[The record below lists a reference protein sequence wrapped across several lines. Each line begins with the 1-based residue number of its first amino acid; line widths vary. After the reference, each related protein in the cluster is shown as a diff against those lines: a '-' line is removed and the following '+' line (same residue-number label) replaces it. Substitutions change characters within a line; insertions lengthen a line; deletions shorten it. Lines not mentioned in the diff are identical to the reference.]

1 MITVYS
7 LPHCP
12 NCDKS
17 KKYLAN
23 KNANYQEIDLSS
35 NPDALA
41 RVKGMGFTQAPI
53 IEAEGFAPHSGF
65 RPEILDAII
74 EKEN

>member
-17 KKYLAN
+17 KKYLTN
-23 KNANYQEIDLSS
+23 KQTNYQEIDLTG
-35 NPDALA
+35 NPEALA

-53 IEAEGFAPHSGF
+53 IEQGDQIHTGFNPK
-65 RPEILDAII
+65 ELDKMIAQ
-74 EKEN
+74 EV

>member
-23 KNANYQEIDLSS
+23 KNANYQEIDLST
-35 NPDALA
+35 NTDALA

-53 IEAEGFAPHSGF
+53 IEQG
-65 RPEILDAII
+65 DAIHTGFSPKELDKMI
-74 EKEN
+74 EQEV